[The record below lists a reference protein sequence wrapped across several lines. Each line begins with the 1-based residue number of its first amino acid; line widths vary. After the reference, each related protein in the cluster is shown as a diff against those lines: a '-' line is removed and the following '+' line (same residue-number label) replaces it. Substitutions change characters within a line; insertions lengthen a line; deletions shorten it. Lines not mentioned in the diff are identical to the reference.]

1 MADIVFIVD
10 ELGSITT
17 SNFELVKRFLHRIMS
32 GLVVNPDS
40 VRVGLVLYSDSPSVG
55 FYLNSFVNKN
65 EVLNY
70 IKIIPYRGGG
80 TQTGEALKF
89 AKENLFTEKR
99 GSRKAL
105 GVKQIAIVITDGE
118 SQDDVT
124 NAASEL
130 RRSGVTV
137 YAVGVKDASNEELIK
152 MASYPER
159 QFVFNVESFEML
171 TSLEKSVRKS
181 LCKTVV
187 DRSFDKNKKL
197 NLKQGNVG
205 LFLILI
211 G

>member
-10 ELGSITT
+10 ESGSITT
-17 SNFELVKRFLHRIMS
+17 SNFELVKRFLHRIVS

-40 VRVGLVLYSDSPSVG
+40 VRVGLVLYNDSPSVG

-70 IKIIPYRGGG
+70 IKIIPYTGGG

-89 AKENLFTEKR
+89 AKQNLFTQER

-105 GVKQIAIVITDGE
+105 GVKQIAIVVTDGE

-137 YAVGVKDASNEELIK
+137 YAVGVKNASNEELIK
-152 MASYPER
+152 MASYPKR
-159 QFVFNVESFEML
+159 QFVFNVKSFQNL

-181 LCKTVV
+181 VCKTVV
-187 DRSFDKNKKL
+187 DRRFEKDKKL

-205 LFLILI
+205 LYLILI